1 MDATQPTPP
10 GVTAEALPPKPPKPR
25 RQLPGWLRAWPI
37 YVLAV
42 AVVAGTYFVTRQ
54 RQQAGQLDPL
64 LPAAVQL
71 KENIEIQFGDVTMQ
85 GRQKGVQRWVITS
98 PKVALSKDGRY
109 TYFDPDPTGRFLN
122 LKDWRAKEG
131 EPSEKVKSMDWKAD
145 KAKFDSFTEDLEMEG
160 HAIITTEDKDVI
172 TTEKVE
178 YKSRTKRVHMPKPVV
193 IKMKDGTD
201 IKGDALE
208 ANTEAEVFE
217 IKGHVDFKTE
227 VKDEEKL

>member
-1 MDATQPTPP
+1 MDPTPPNAP
-10 GVTAEALPPKPPKPR
+10 GVTAEAPPPKPAKPR
-25 RQLPGWLRAWPI
+25 KPLPGWLRAWPI
-37 YVLAV
+37 YALAV

-54 RQQAGQLDPL
+54 RQQAGQADPL

-109 TYFDPDPTGRFLN
+109 TYFDPDPKGRFLN

-131 EPSEKVKSMDWKAD
+131 EPAEKVKSMDWVAD

-160 HAIITTEDKDVI
+160 HAVITTEDQDVI
-172 TTEKVE
+172 KTERVE
-178 YKSRTKRVHMPKPVV
+178 YKSRTKRVHMPKPVD

-201 IKGDALE
+201 IKSDSLE

-217 IKGHVDFKTE
+217 LRGHVDFRTE